1 MQPSTQPPLA
11 TSATSDRAGAGSG
24 IGAVRRPRP
33 AWVVCGGCRL
43 KAAFPDRVR
52 RPRSAWLPAE
62 GRQAL
67 GPAWPQP
74 AAPPMHR
81 PAAQAVGSKL
91 ARAKLDLGRG
101 RWMRGNAERT
111 NGRAKDLSGR
121 NTFFICDTDER
132 GLGLEENLRL
142 FSLILAYL
150 RLMGEKCLRPAFD
163 CSEPLSAIRLY
174 PGFGERG
181 KILHQIHQFLRGHRL
196 LQSGRHDGELR
207 LFASDD
213 VALAIAGDDAAD
225 RLDGDFVR
233 GVAHDQTVSFV
244 AGFQG
249 ELPGLITEG
258 DARARIQDRLVQRV
272 LAQFTADLGKVRTEF
287 DPLPVDL

>member
-11 TSATSDRAGAGSG
+11 TSATSDRAAVGSG

-33 AWVVCGGCRL
+33 AWAVCGGCRL
-43 KAAFPDRVR
+43 KATFPDRVR
-52 RPRSAWLPAE
+52 TPRSAWLPAE

-111 NGRAKDLSGR
+111 NGKASGLSEW

-132 GLGLEENLRL
+132 GSGLEENPRL
-142 FSLILAYL
+142 SSRILAYL
-150 RLMGEKCLRPAFD
+150 RLMGKKCLRT
-163 CSEPLSAIRLY
+163 C
-174 PGFGERG
+174 
-181 KILHQIHQFLRGHRL
+181 
-196 LQSGRHDGELR
+196 
-207 LFASDD
+207 
-213 VALAIAGDDAAD
+213 AD
-225 RLDGDFVR
+225 
-233 GVAHDQTVSFV
+233 S
-244 AGFQG
+244 
-249 ELPGLITEG
+249 
-258 DARARIQDRLVQRV
+258 
-272 LAQFTADLGKVRTEF
+272 
-287 DPLPVDL
+287 